1 MSVYSFVFS
10 PTSGTEKVMN
20 ILAAEFGGAQTID
33 LTDAGFTA
41 PRLTAED
48 VCLFGVPSFGGRVP
62 GPAMERIAKISG
74 NGAKAVLVAV
84 YGNRAIDDTLAELKH
99 GTDACGF
106 KTVAAVSAIAEHSIM
121 RNFAAGR
128 PDEQD
133 AEELRG
139 FAKQILANLNPD
151 CEIAVPG
158 NVPEKPYAASAM
170 KPITG
175 DACTG
180 CGLCAEKCPVGAIPA
195 DDPSKTDP
203 DKCFTCM
210 RCISVCPVGA
220 RALNPEIVA
229 GITQRLAPVC
239 SDRKN
244 NELVGGADTQ

>member
-1 MSVYSFVFS
+1 MSVYSIVFS
-10 PTSGTEKVMN
+10 PTGGTQKVMD
-20 ILAAEFGGAQTID
+20 ILAAEFGGAQTVD
-33 LTDAGFTA
+33 LTDANFAA
-41 PRLTAED
+41 PALTDAD
-48 VCLFGVPSFGGRVP
+48 ICLIGVPSFGGRVP
-62 GPAMERIAKISG
+62 GVAMERLSKIAG
-74 NGAKAVLVAV
+74 NGAKAVLTVV

-99 GTDACGF
+99 GTDGYGF
-106 KTVAAVSAIAEHSIM
+106 KTIAAISAVAEHSIM

-128 PDEQD
+128 PDAQD
-133 AEELRG
+133 AEELRE

-151 CEIAVPG
+151 HEIAVPG

-170 KPITG
+170 KPITS

-195 DDPSKTDP
+195 GDPATTDP

-210 RCISVCPVGA
+210 RCISVCPVNA

-239 SDRKN
+239 SERKN
-244 NELVGGADTQ
+244 NELFA